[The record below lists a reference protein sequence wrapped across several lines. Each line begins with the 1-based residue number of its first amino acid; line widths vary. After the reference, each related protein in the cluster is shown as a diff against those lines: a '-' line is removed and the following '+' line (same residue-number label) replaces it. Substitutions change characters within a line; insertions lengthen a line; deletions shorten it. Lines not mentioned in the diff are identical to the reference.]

1 VPITVADAGRDP
13 RRDNSL
19 RESYPF
25 CDGARSLTPTTPSSR
40 RAAVTQQL
48 LEGGGALM
56 RISIVAAAICLSI
69 VGIAAADDAKGSIR
83 KDVNIPAEG
92 MGPALQGLA
101 KVFDLQVLYRT
112 EVVGQ
117 LRTQGA
123 VGEFTPEDALKQVLK
138 GSGLTYRYLDDKTIT
153 IMPASSIST
162 AAGSAPTTSTSNP
175 AGSPSD
181 HTEKEGKKSS
191 SDGFRVAQVDQGTPS
206 SSSLVG
212 RADQVSPKKP
222 DQLAEVVVT
231 AQKRES
237 TVQNTPISMT
247 AVSGLEIQN
256 RGLTNL
262 ETLAQSVPGVSMRT
276 SGPGQ
281 TEFEMRGMASTG
293 GNSPT
298 VGFYL
303 DDTPLTAP
311 AQSQNGRV
319 VIDPNLYD
327 LNRVEV
333 LRGPQG
339 TLYGSSSMGGTIK
352 LVPNAPNVTALDMSA
367 EFIPSYTD
375 GGSFNHGENAMLN
388 LPFAGGTAALRIVG
402 SELYT
407 SGWIDRIVIAN
418 GAFPLETN
426 GKGVPDPTGTVRGNV
441 LAAPVAADYKD
452 SNHSDLTAVRA
463 SLLWQPTDG
472 LAITPSFFHQR
483 ISQNALDD
491 IDSNPGTD
499 AHYQP
504 FDEPEPFYDNFDLY
518 SLNLRYDFKSFNL
531 TSTASYWDRDEQL
544 NQDSAEE
551 WQWGLG
557 LPSFYTSQ
565 GGIGPTNPVN
575 EEDDKSKQF
584 SEEVR
589 LTSSGASAF
598 QWLVG
603 YFYADFESQWNSFWV
618 APGAIQVFGNS
629 NLYTQIAPTKII
641 QQAAFGELSYQVL
654 PQLKAAAGLR
664 LYSYD
669 ESVHTAVSGIV
680 SVTGTNSVANFAT
693 GENDHGANPKLDLSY
708 EPTKDLLVYA
718 TAAKGFRPGGGTG
731 PIPTSGALGA
741 TCEADLKSVFGTAAF
756 VQSPV
761 AFAPDNVWNYEL
773 GEKWR
778 AYDGRL
784 VFNSAVY
791 FENWSGVQQ
800 QIPLGCGYPFTAN
813 AGDAHIY
820 GTEAE
825 MQAILAPGFIF
836 SGSVGYTHATL
847 VSVSLPGSGIIV
859 GSTIQEVPEWT
870 SSASL
875 AYRHD
880 IGHGLDYTARLES
893 DYVSSRTDSTFYI
906 NQVPSYDLT
915 YFRTGVEAEHWSAVL
930 FANNVFNKRA
940 VLNNVQQIS
949 VNLPTFNREAVSQP
963 LTIGIDL
970 IYRFR

>member
-1 VPITVADAGRDP
+1 MHGTL
-13 RRDNSL
+13 RR
-19 RESYPF
+19 E
-25 CDGARSLTPTTPSSR
+25 
-40 RAAVTQQL
+40 
-48 LEGGGALM
+48 
-56 RISIVAAAICLSI
+56 
-69 VGIAAADDAKGSIR
+69 
-83 KDVNIPAEG
+83 
-92 MGPALQGLA
+92 
-101 KVFDLQVLYRT
+101 
-112 EVVGQ
+112 
-117 LRTQGA
+117 
-123 VGEFTPEDALKQVLK
+123 
-138 GSGLTYRYLDDKTIT
+138 GLTAGFLMACLAVCMTATAMAAGIVFE
-153 IMPASSIST
+153 I
-162 AAGSAPTTSTSNP
+162 AAGSAPSTLKQFATQAHVQLLFDYKAVQALKTPAVHGQLEPTEALKILLQGSGLTFRQVNDHTFAVTAIGSASTASTST
-175 AGSPSD
+175 PSD
-181 HTEKEGKKSS
+181 QSPVEDKEGKKGS
-191 SDGFRVAQVDQGTPS
+191 SDTFRVAQVDQGQNSSPS
-206 SSSLVG
+206 PIGGQTSKS
-212 RADQVSPKKP
+212 QETPKKA
-222 DQLAEVVVT
+222 DELQEIIVT

-237 TVQNTPISMT
+237 TIQDTPISMT
-247 AVSGLEIQN
+247 AISGVEIQD

-339 TLYGSSSMGGTIK
+339 TLYGSGSMGGTIK
-352 LVPNAPNVTALDMSA
+352 LVPNAPNPAAFDVSA
-367 EFIPSYTD
+367 ELIPSYTD
-375 GGSFNHGENAMLN
+375 GGGFNHGENAMLN
-388 LPFAGGTAALRIVG
+388 LPFAAGTAALRIVG
-402 SELYT
+402 SQSHT

-418 GAFPLETN
+418 GEFPLETN
-426 GKGVPDPTGTVRGNV
+426 GNGVPDPTGTVRGNV
-441 LAAPVAADYKD
+441 LAAPVAADYKG
-452 SNHSDLTAVRA
+452 SNYSDLTAIRA
-463 SLLWQPTDG
+463 SLLWQPTDQ
-472 LAITPSFFHQR
+472 LAITPSFFHQH
-483 ISQNALDD
+483 ISQNALND

-504 FDEPEPFYDNFDLY
+504 FNEPEPFYDNFDLY
-518 SLNLRYDFKSFNL
+518 SLNLRYDLLPFNL
-531 TSTASYWDRDEQL
+531 TSTTSYWNRDEQL

-551 WQWGLG
+551 WQWGLA
-557 LPSFYTSQ
+557 LPSYYVSQ

-598 QWLVG
+598 QWLAG

-618 APGAIQVFGNS
+618 APGAIDVFGIS

-641 QQAAFGELSYQVL
+641 QQAAFGELSYQLL
-654 PQLKAAAGLR
+654 PQLKATAGVR
-664 LYSYD
+664 LYSYN

-680 SVTGTNSVANFAT
+680 SVTGSNAFANYAT
-693 GENDHGANPKLDLSY
+693 GENDQGANPKLDLSY
-708 EPTKDLLVYA
+708 EPSKNFLTYA

-741 TCEADLKSVFGTAAF
+741 TCEANLQSVYGTTSF

-761 AFAPDNVWNYEL
+761 AFGPDHVWNYEL
-773 GEKWR
+773 GEKLR

-784 VFNSAVY
+784 VLNSAVY

-813 AGDAHIY
+813 AGDARVY
-820 GTEAE
+820 GTEVE
-825 MQAILAPGFIF
+825 MQGILAPGLIF
-836 SGSVGYTHATL
+836 SSSVGYTHATL
-847 VSVSLPGSGIIV
+847 TSVNLPGAGIVV
-859 GSTIQEVPEWT
+859 GSPIQEVPDWT
-870 SSASL
+870 ASASL

-880 IGHGLDYTARLES
+880 IAAGLAYTARFES
-893 DYVSSRTDSTFYI
+893 DYVGSRTDSTFYI
-906 NQVPSYDLT
+906 NHVPSYDLT
-915 YFRTGVEAEHWSAVL
+915 YFRTGVEGDHWSAVL
-930 FANNVFNKRA
+930 FANNVFNTRA
-940 VLNNVQQIS
+940 VLNNVEQIS

-963 LTIGIDL
+963 LTIGVDL

>member
-1 VPITVADAGRDP
+1 MKPSPLWTMVVS
-13 RRDNSL
+13 SL
-19 RESYPF
+19 Y
-25 CDGARSLTPTTPSSR
+25 T
-40 RAAVTQQL
+40 
-48 LEGGGALM
+48 GGGALM
-56 RISIVAAAICLSI
+56 RIAVVVTAICFSI
-69 VGIAAADDAKGSIR
+69 VGLATADDARAAIR
-83 KDVNIPAEG
+83 KPTNIPAQG
-92 MGPALQGLA
+92 LGPALTTLA
-101 KVFDLQVLYRT
+101 KEFDFQILYRT
-112 EVVGQ
+112 EIVGK
-117 LRTQGA
+117 LRTEGVSGA
-123 VGEFTPEDALKQVLK
+123 MTAAEALNRVLS
-138 GSGLTYRYLDDKTIT
+138 GTGLTYRYLDEKTVT
-153 IMPASSIST
+153 IFRPDAI
-162 AAGSAPTTSTSNP
+162 
-175 AGSPSD
+175 
-181 HTEKEGKKSS
+181 SS
-191 SDGFRVAQVDQGTPS
+191 SDTSGPAPWPPSAQPPATTDGKKQEGQKGFWDRFHVAQVDQGTSSGPS
-206 SSSLVG
+206 SIETTTQSSQK
-212 RADQVSPKKP
+212 RPE
-222 DQLAEVVVT
+222 QLQEVVVT

-247 AVSGLEIQN
+247 AVSGLEIQD

-262 ETLAQSVPGVSMRT
+262 ETLAQAVPGVSMRT

-339 TLYGSSSMGGTIK
+339 TLYGSGSMGGTIK
-352 LVPNAPNVTALDMSA
+352 LVPNAPNPAEFDGSA
-367 EFIPSYTD
+367 EVIPSYTD
-375 GGSFNHGENAMLN
+375 GGAFNHGENAMLN
-388 LPFAGGTAALRIVG
+388 LPFAAGTAALRIVG
-402 SELYT
+402 SESHT

-418 GAFPLETN
+418 GEFPLETN
-426 GKGVPDPTGTVRGNV
+426 GNGVPDPSGLIRGNV
-441 LAAPVAADYKD
+441 LAAPVAADYKN
-452 SNHSDLTAVRA
+452 SNYSDLTAVRV
-463 SLLWQPTDG
+463 SLLWQPTDQ

-483 ISQNALDD
+483 ISQNALSD

-504 FDEPEPFYDNFDLY
+504 FDVREPFYDDIDLY
-518 SLNLRYDFKSFNL
+518 SLNFRYNFEAFNV
-531 TSTASYWDRDEQL
+531 TSTTSYWDRDEQL

-551 WQWGLG
+551 WQWGLA

-589 LTSSGASAF
+589 LTSSGPSPF

-603 YFYADFESQWNSFWV
+603 YFYADFQSQWNSFWV
-618 APGAIQVFGNS
+618 APGATDVFGIS
-629 NLYTQIAPTKII
+629 NLYTQIAPTKIT
-641 QQAAFGELSYQVL
+641 QQAAFGELSYQIL

-664 LYSYD
+664 LYSYN

-680 SVTGTNSVANFAT
+680 SLTGSNAFANLAT
-693 GENDHGANPKLDLSY
+693 GENDHGANPKIDLSY
-708 EPTKDLLVYA
+708 EPNKNLLVYA
-718 TAAKGFRPGGGTG
+718 TVAKGFRPGGGTG

-741 TCEADLKSVFGTAAF
+741 TCETNLQSVFGTTSF

-761 AFAPDNVWNYEL
+761 AYAPDNVWNYEL
-773 GEKWR
+773 GEKLR
-778 AYDGRL
+778 AFDGRL

-791 FENWSGVQQ
+791 YENWTGVQQ

-820 GTEAE
+820 GTEVE
-825 MQAILAPGFIF
+825 MQGILAPGLTF

-847 VSVSLPGSGIIV
+847 ASVDLPGSGIV
-859 GSTIQEVPEWT
+859 AGSAIQDVPNWT
-870 SSASL
+870 ASASF

-880 IGHGLDYTARLES
+880 LTPRIAYMARIEN
-893 DYVSSRTDSTFYI
+893 DYVGSRTDSTFSI
-906 NQVPSYDLT
+906 NHVPSYDLT
-915 YFRTGVEAEHWSAVL
+915 YFRTGVEGDHWSAVL
-930 FANNVFNKRA
+930 FANNIFNTRA
-940 VLNNVQQIS
+940 VLNDVQQIS
-949 VNLPTFNREAVSQP
+949 VNLPTFNRLAVSQP

-970 IYRFR
+970 TYRFR